1 MKYDRL
7 DGSLTNRGEKKM
19 MRRTIQSFAFVSMAL
34 IFMGCSS
41 HSHSTA
47 QKSLEVQTY
56 VVDKERVDQDLQAG
70 NSGYLQGTP
79 KPADRG
85 ALKATRKVYVLEVT
99 KNPRDA
105 QEAEVTAAAPSS
117 QGAFDSWRTQNRQTE
132 DTSSQAQP
140 IPIAI
145 VDEEAPSTT
154 PKQTTIVEYTV
165 KDNDTLQKISKEFY
179 GSNKK
184 WSRIYDDNKDAIKNP
199 DRIKPGTVLK
209 ISVEK

>member
-1 MKYDRL
+1 
-7 DGSLTNRGEKKM
+7 M
-19 MRRTIQSFAFVSMAL
+19 MRAIFQSFAFVSIVL
-34 IFMGCSS
+34 IFVGCGS
-41 HSHSTA
+41 HSRA
-47 QKSLEVQTY
+47 AGQKGLEVQSY

-79 KPADRG
+79 KPVDRG
-85 ALKATRKVYVLEVT
+85 ALKTTRKVYVLEVT
-99 KNPRDA
+99 KNPRDV
-105 QEAEVTAAAPSS
+105 QEAEAAAPSS
-117 QGAFDSWRTQNRQTE
+117 QGAFDSWRTQNRQTQ

>member
-1 MKYDRL
+1 
-7 DGSLTNRGEKKM
+7 M
-19 MRRTIQSFAFVSMAL
+19 MRRIIQSFVFVSMAL
-34 IFMGCSS
+34 IFVGCSS
-41 HSHSTA
+41 HSHTTA

-79 KPADRG
+79 KPTDRG
-85 ALKATRKVYVLEVT
+85 ALKTTRKVYVLEVT
-99 KNPRDA
+99 KNPRDV
-105 QEAEVTAAAPSS
+105 QEAEVAAAAPSS
-117 QGAFDSWRTQNRQTE
+117 QGAFDSWRTQNRQTQ
-132 DTSSQAQP
+132 DSPNRAQP
-140 IPIAI
+140 IPIPT
-145 VDEEAPSTT
+145 VNEEAKSTI